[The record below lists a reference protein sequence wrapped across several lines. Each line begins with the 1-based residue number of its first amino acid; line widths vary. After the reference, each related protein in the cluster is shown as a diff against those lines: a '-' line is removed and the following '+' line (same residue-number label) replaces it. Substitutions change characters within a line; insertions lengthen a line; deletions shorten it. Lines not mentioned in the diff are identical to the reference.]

1 MNSSIN
7 THESINMAQESS
19 NNLNFQT
26 RPTSMPQ
33 TQNASRNPMQANL
46 GHPAQEQPQTVPQV
60 EMPEQVPDDITSC
73 FNNHSESASSQTRPV
88 LPDFDPS
95 NEHTYPPLGQSA
107 PR

>member
-1 MNSSIN
+1 MWQNTEDPADSPTWSSRQYETPQEMNSPRN

-46 GHPAQEQPQTVPQV
+46 GHPAQEQQQTVP
-60 EMPEQVPDDITSC
+60 
-73 FNNHSESASSQTRPV
+73 
-88 LPDFDPS
+88 
-95 NEHTYPPLGQSA
+95 
-107 PR
+107 